1 MKDVYWFKH
10 DSNARND
17 IKIQAL
23 RHEYNVAGYG
33 MFFMI
38 IEIMRESDN
47 NKLPYNKK
55 FSNVGIARDLGVD
68 VDLLISFIDS
78 CINDY
83 ELFQCDGEYFWS
95 ESLNNRLYEHEMKKE
110 KRKLDGAK
118 GGRPSKQKE
127 VEVVEK
133 VEEPKQFEQIEKK
146 EVVYDV
152 EVVNLTDLFCNKLRE
167 NNEKAKIPSDLK
179 KWNSAIDALNRLD
192 GYSFEQIEKVILYS
206 QENHFWKSNILSA
219 DKLRKQ
225 FSTLLMQSQNVKT
238 FEKRNQTESITDTYN
253 RLLKY
258 VKGDDEIDERRNI
271 EAIDIDSSVI

>member
-1 MKDVYWFKH
+1 
-10 DSNARND
+10 
-17 IKIQAL
+17 
-23 RHEYNVAGYG
+23 

-133 VEEPKQFEQIEKK
+133 VEEPKQVEQIEKK

-152 EVVNLTDLFCNKLRE
+152 EVVNLTDLLCNKLRE
-167 NNEKAKIPSDLK
+167 NNEKAKLPSDLK

-225 FSTLLMQSQNVKT
+225 FATLLMQSQNVKT

-258 VKGDDEIDERRNI
+258 VKGDDEIDERRNV